1 MISTEGAADSLSKSS
16 QPKRE
21 KNLKHVKSKRKNQ
34 RTTLSGGSASA
45 PGSRGGVSSRGFRAT
60 PKEPKKA
67 SSTDTK
73 AAASTVVSEPP
84 TADADFSESD
94 SNSDT
99 STPEDKAGKSNS
111 NPKETGRTHAKA
123 KKQATVKTRHLLFI
137 GNLPKDATKEEV
149 VSHFEKRGV
158 HMREFRPLSHRDTG
172 NSKGCGFMELGSY
185 GAMQSAL
192 KLHRSRLKRKYINV
206 EVTCGGGGK
215 TEGRRAK
222 IAEKNRILRKKRAMA
237 NPIKHKS

>member
-1 MISTEGAADSLSKSS
+1 MTEVIQGTADSLPKSS
-16 QPKRE
+16 QPKRG
-21 KNLKHVKSKRKNQ
+21 KNLKHVKSKRRNA
-34 RTTLSGGSASA
+34 LGGGGASA

-67 SSTDTK
+67 SSTDIT
-73 AAASTVVSEPP
+73 AAASTVVPEPP

-99 STPEDKAGKSNS
+99 STPEAGKRNS
-111 NPKETGRTHAKA
+111 NPKEMGRTHAKA
-123 KKQATVKTRHLLFI
+123 KKQATMKTRHLLFI

-158 HMREFRPLSHRDTG
+158 HMREFRPLSHKDTG